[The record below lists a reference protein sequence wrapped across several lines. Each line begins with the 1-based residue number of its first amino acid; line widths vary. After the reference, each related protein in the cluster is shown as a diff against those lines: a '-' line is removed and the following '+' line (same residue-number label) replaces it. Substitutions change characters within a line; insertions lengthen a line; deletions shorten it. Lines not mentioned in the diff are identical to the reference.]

1 MSAPLLPGFAVPAP
15 KTAPA
20 VAFRFT
26 VPGQPVSKGRPHV
39 FTQKLKSGKTFTKAV
54 TPERTVVY
62 ENWVR
67 ECARKAMSESQFTFP
82 LDCPLALRATFHLER
97 PGKPRWLAPAS
108 RPDLDNLLKDILD
121 GAQLAGVYVDD
132 ARIVRFEVEKLWT
145 TDEPRAEV
153 ELSEARA

>member
-1 MSAPLLPGFAVPAP
+1 CGTCCSKNGGARRDPERRVHLRPPRGQPPRRPTGSRRDRLHFPVVSRRGLRAGRGRGVSAPVLPGLAVPAP

-62 ENWVR
+62 ENWGR
-67 ECARKAMSESQFTFP
+67 ECARKA
-82 LDCPLALRATFHLER
+82 RR
-97 PGKPRWLAPAS
+97 
-108 RPDLDNLLKDILD
+108 
-121 GAQLAGVYVDD
+121 
-132 ARIVRFEVEKLWT
+132 
-145 TDEPRAEV
+145 
-153 ELSEARA
+153 